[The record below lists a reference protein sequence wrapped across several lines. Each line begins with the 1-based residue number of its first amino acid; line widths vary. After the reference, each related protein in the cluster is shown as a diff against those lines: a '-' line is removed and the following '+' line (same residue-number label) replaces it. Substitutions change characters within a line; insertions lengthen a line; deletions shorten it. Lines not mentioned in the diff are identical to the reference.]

1 MSQSGKPLVYMGSMK
16 LEKKQR
22 LEVAG
27 FKVGSADEFLG
38 LTPQESA
45 MVSLR
50 LSLAEEVRRRRRRL
64 HYSQAELAR
73 RIGSSQSRIAK
84 LEAAESDVS
93 LDLLVKALFAT
104 GAKRRDLGRI
114 VVAA

>member
-1 MSQSGKPLVYMGSMK
+1 M
-16 LEKKQR
+16 EA
-22 LEVAG
+22 AG
-27 FKVGSADEFLG
+27 FKVGSTDEFLG
-38 LTPQESA
+38 LTAQESA

-50 LSLAEEVRRRRRRL
+50 LSLAEEVRRRRLRL

-93 LDLLVKALFAT
+93 LDLLFKALFAT
-104 GAKRRDLGRI
+104 GAKKRDLGRI
-114 VVAA
+114 VATA

>member
-1 MSQSGKPLVYMGSMK
+1 MRP
-16 LEKKQR
+16 ERKQR
-22 LEVAG
+22 LEAAG
-27 FKVGSADEFLG
+27 FKVGSTNEFLG

-50 LSLAEEVRRRRRRL
+50 LSLAEEVRRRRLRL

-93 LDLLVKALFAT
+93 LDLLFKALFAT
-104 GAKRRDLGRI
+104 GAKKRDLRRI
-114 VVAA
+114 VAAA